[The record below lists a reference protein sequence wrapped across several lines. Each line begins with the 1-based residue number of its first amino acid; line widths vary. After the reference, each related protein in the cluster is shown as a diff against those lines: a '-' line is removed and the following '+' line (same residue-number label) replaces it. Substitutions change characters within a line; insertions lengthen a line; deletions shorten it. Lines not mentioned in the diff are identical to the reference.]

1 MEAAREHINHL
12 AHHLVDFDFLLQGN
26 ADNATGVIE
35 LLHLRCGVRVVKSV
49 DVEDLVEFGRLHAC
63 HASKRSSCFSMS
75 FLNIIKILSCLWM
88 KKC

>member
-1 MEAAREHINHL
+1 
-12 AHHLVDFDFLLQGN
+12 
-26 ADNATGVIE
+26 
-35 LLHLRCGVRVVKSV
+35 VRVVKSV